1 MNIQEIISKINSNPQ
16 SAKEV
21 LDNMYH
27 GKAFV
32 VARYNGHIDTV
43 KKTKRG
49 AEGYINRQQR
59 VSYYDEM
66 TFEMVTCGSDL
77 EVFEIHESDIK
88 DYKTSLVMWFEYLKD
103 IQGHEYMYNQPLR
116 LVEYL
121 EVSEEVKTYVIQ
133 AIDDMKNY
141 RGLTIIEEESTQEEV
156 SETIETVE
164 VTQEIN
170 ATDITLQVVIN
181 EEKKGIE
188 LYFSSKPSQNVR
200 KMLTENGFGWSKRGF
215 WYAKQTQERLSL
227 VEAIQSILAE
237 TNQLVSNV
245 IAETEELMQEE
256 AVQEDTYNTIENDNK
271 TVVLK
276 EIEFVWSES
285 GEIEDGLKVT
295 TFSEAESILRNAA
308 KHAPDNGAYDK
319 TKFNI
324 VWSDCQNYEGRLDIV
339 RSDMFKATPLKSHI
353 ESFVCD
359 VIEDDGTWYSDER
372 KEDYKHFINTYPLED
387 AKKPTNEPNSQS
399 KQSNVLDFTSKMK
412 AKQEKEEAS
421 KMMDSFLNNILPNM
435 TREEQFELMDAYK
448 TGNEKDIETIFNKIL
463 LSVSIRQAKEDYSKS
478 K

>member
-1 MNIQEIISKINSNPQ
+1 MNTQDIISKINSNPT

-21 LDNMYH
+21 LANMYH
-27 GKAFV
+27 GKAYV
-32 VARYNGHIDTV
+32 VARYNGHVDTV

-66 TFEMVTCGSDL
+66 TFSMTTCGSDL

-88 DYKTSLVMWFEYLKD
+88 DYKTSFVMWFEYLKD

-116 LVEYL
+116 LIDYL
-121 EVSEEVKTYVIQ
+121 EVSEEVKAYVIQ
-133 AIDDMKNY
+133 AIDDMKNN
-141 RGLTIIEEESTQEEV
+141 RGLTIIEEEITQEEV

-164 VTQEIN
+164 TAQETN
-170 ATDITLQVVIN
+170 TTDITLEVVMN
-181 EEKKGIE
+181 DEKNGIE

-200 KMLTENGFGWSKRGF
+200 RMLTDNGFRWSKRGF
-215 WYAKQTQERLSL
+215 WYARQSEERLSL
-227 VEAIQSILAE
+227 VEGIQSILVE

-256 AVQEDTYNTIENDNK
+256 AALEDTYNTIENDNK

-285 GEIEDGLKVT
+285 NDIEEGLKVT
-295 TFSEAESILRNAA
+295 TFAEAETIIRNAA

-324 VWSDCQNYEGRLDIV
+324 VWSDGQNYEGRFDIV

-353 ESFVCD
+353 ESFVND
-359 VIEDDGTWYSDER
+359 VIEDDGSWYSDER

-387 AKKPTNEPNSQS
+387 SIKPTNEPNSYS
-399 KQSNVLDFTSKMK
+399 KESNVLDFTSKMK
-412 AKQEKEEAS
+412 VKQEKEEAS
-421 KMMDSFLNNILPNM
+421 KMMDSFLTNILPNM
-435 TREEQFELMDAYK
+435 TREEQLELMDAYK
-448 TGNEKDIETIFNKIL
+448 TGKEKDIETIFNKIL
-463 LSVSIRQAKEDYSKS
+463 LSVSIRQAKEDYLNSK
-478 K
+478 

>member
-1 MNIQEIISKINSNPQ
+1 MNTQEIISKINSNPQ

-49 AEGYINRQQR
+49 AEGYINRRQR

-116 LVEYL
+116 LIDYL
-121 EVSEEVKTYVIQ
+121 EVSEEVKVYVTQ
-133 AIDDMKNY
+133 AIDDMKNN
-141 RGLTIIEEESTQEEV
+141 RGLAIIEEEITQEALEV
-156 SETIETVE
+156 VETIETVE
-164 VTQEIN
+164 ESN
-170 ATDITLQVVIN
+170 PTDITLEVVMN
-181 EEKKGIE
+181 DEKKGIE

-200 KMLTENGFGWSKRGF
+200 RMLTENGFRWSKRGF
-215 WYAKQTQERLSL
+215 WYARQSEERLSL
-227 VEAIQSILAE
+227 VDAIQSILTE
-237 TNQLVSNV
+237 TNQLVSEV
-245 IAETEELMQEE
+245 IVETEELMQEE
-256 AVQEDTYNTIENDNK
+256 VIQEDTYNYDNDNK

-295 TFSEAESILRNAA
+295 TFSEAETILKNAA
-308 KHAPDNGAYDK
+308 KHAPNNGAYDK

-324 VWSDCQNYEGRLDIV
+324 VWSDGQNYEGRLDLV
-339 RSDMFKATPLKSHI
+339 KSDMFKATPLKSHI
-353 ESFVCD
+353 VSFVND
-359 VIEDDGTWYSDER
+359 VIEDDGFWYSDER

-387 AKKPTNEPNSQS
+387 AQEPVIEPASHSN
-399 KQSNVLDFTSKMK
+399 QSNVLDFTSKMK
-412 AKQEKEEAS
+412 TKQEKEEAS
-421 KMMDSFLNNILPNM
+421 KMMDSFLTNILPNM

-448 TGNEKDIETIFNKIL
+448 TGNEKDVETIFNKIL
-463 LSVSIRQAKEDYSKS
+463 LSVSIRQAKEGFLKS

>member
-1 MNIQEIISKINSNPQ
+1 MNTQEIISKINSNPQ

-27 GKAFV
+27 GKAFI

-49 AEGYINRQQR
+49 AEGYINRRQR

-116 LVEYL
+116 LVDYL
-121 EVSEEVKTYVIQ
+121 EVSEEVKAYVIQ

-141 RGLTIIEEESTQEEV
+141 RGLTIIEDETTQEEV
-156 SETIETVE
+156 LEVAETVE

-200 KMLTENGFGWSKRGF
+200 KMLSENGFRWSKRGF

-227 VEAIQSILAE
+227 ADAIQSILAE
-237 TNQLVSNV
+237 TNQLVAEV
-245 IAETEELMQEE
+245 VAETQELIDTEETN
-256 AVQEDTYNTIENDNK
+256 TYNTIENDNK
-271 TVVLK
+271 TVVLTSV
-276 EIEFVWSES
+276 EFVWSES

-295 TFSEAESILRNAA
+295 SFAEAETIIKNAA
-308 KHAPDNGAYDK
+308 KYAPDNGTYDK

-324 VWSDCQNYEGRLDIV
+324 VWSDGQNYEGRLDIV

-353 ESFVCD
+353 ESFVND
-359 VIEDDGTWYSDER
+359 VIEDDGYWYSDER
-372 KEDYKHFINTYPLED
+372 KEDYKHFINTYSLED
-387 AKKPTNEPNSQS
+387 AQEPTNEPNSYS
-399 KQSNVLDFTSKMK
+399 KESNVLDFTSKMK
-412 AKQEKEEAS
+412 AKHEKEKAS
-421 KMMDSFLNNILPNM
+421 KMMDSFLTNILPNM
-435 TREEQFELMDAYK
+435 TREEQLELMEAYK
-448 TGNEKDIETIFNKIL
+448 TGNEKDVEAIFNKIL
-463 LSVSIRQAKEDYSKS
+463 LSVSIRQAKEDYLKS

>member
-1 MNIQEIISKINSNPQ
+1 MSIQEIISKINSNPQ

-49 AEGYINRQQR
+49 AEGYINRRQR

-141 RGLTIIEEESTQEEV
+141 RGLTIIEEESNQEALEV
-156 SETIETVE
+156 VETIETV
-164 VTQEIN
+164 QESN
-170 ATDITLQVVIN
+170 PTGITLEVVLN
-181 EEKKGIE
+181 EEKNGIE

-200 KMLTENGFGWSKRGF
+200 KMLSENGFRWSKRGF
-215 WYAKQTQERLSL
+215 WYARQTQERLSL

-256 AVQEDTYNTIENDNK
+256 AVLEDTYYTIENDNK

-276 EIEFVWSES
+276 EIKFVWSES
-285 GEIEDGLKVT
+285 NEIEDGLKVT
-295 TFSEAESILRNAA
+295 TFAEAETILRNAA
-308 KHAPDNGAYDK
+308 KYAPDNGAYDK
-319 TKFNI
+319 TKFKI
-324 VWSDCQNYEGRLDIV
+324 VWSDGQNYEGRLDIV
-339 RSDMFKATPLKSHI
+339 RSDMFKATPLKSHV
-353 ESFVCD
+353 ESFVND
-359 VIEDDGTWYSDER
+359 VIEDDGTWYSNER

-387 AKKPTNEPNSQS
+387 THKPVSYS
-399 KQSNVLDFTSKMK
+399 KQSNVLDFSSKMK

-421 KMMDSFLNNILPNM
+421 KMMDSFLTNILPNM
-435 TREEQFELMDAYK
+435 TREEQFELMEAYK